1 MKTFIK
7 LMAISILMMVAA
19 PAWSDSVLNIYFCQQ
34 GDEMDDDSVEAAAKA
49 WLKAAK
55 TVKGG
60 ENLELSLLFP
70 VAANAGETDVAMA
83 LIAPSFGEWGTFMD
97 NYAGSAAEEIDGKNE
112 GHWDCTH
119 STLWES
125 VNVK

>member
-19 PAWSDSVLNIYFCQQ
+19 PAWSDSVVNIYYCEQ
-34 GDEMDDDSVEAAAKA
+34 GDEMTDDMVEEAAAA

-55 TVKGG
+55 GVKGG
-60 ENLELSLLFP
+60 ENLKLDLYFP

-83 LIAPSFGEWGTFMD
+83 LIAPSFSEWGAFMD
-97 NYAGSAAEEIDGKNE
+97 NYAGSAAEEVDGKHE
-112 GHWDCTH
+112 GNWACTH
-119 STLWES
+119 STLWEAVS
-125 VNVK
+125 VK